1 MWGGVPVNADTI
13 LRTNFTSLSTASNFL
28 MGDLNSC
35 VSKQFPN
42 GQSEHS
48 AEYHASARDAII
60 KKLFDVLLYS
70 SRKEERCAGTVW
82 LVSLT
87 KYCGNHPIIQKMLP
101 EIQVLHLETKS
112 VLIFFPL
119 HFSNLSNFLYCIV
132 FQVQTWF
139 RDTELFNLN
148 TFLMVQLYI
157 CPIIFSVFIC

>member
-1 MWGGVPVNADTI
+1 LWGGVPVNADTI

-28 MGDLNSC
+28 MGDLNSS

-48 AEYHASARDAII
+48 EEYHASARDAII
-60 KKLFDVLLYS
+60 KKLFDALLYS

-101 EIQVLHLETKS
+101 EIQVLNLETKYVTVFS
-112 VLIFFPL
+112 SF
-119 HFSNLSNFLYCIV
+119 HFSNLPDFLYCIILY
-132 FQVQTWF
+132 FS
-139 RDTELFNLN
+139 FNLKIC
-148 TFLMVQLYI
+148 LMVQLYS
-157 CPIIFSVFIC
+157 CPIIFFLPIFIC